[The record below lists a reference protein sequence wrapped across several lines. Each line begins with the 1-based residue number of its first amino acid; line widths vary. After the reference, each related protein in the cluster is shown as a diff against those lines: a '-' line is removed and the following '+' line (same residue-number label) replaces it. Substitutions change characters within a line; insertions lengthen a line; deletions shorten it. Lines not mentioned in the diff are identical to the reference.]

1 MKRPPCL
8 TAVILVLAFSPEI
21 FAQIYVAPA
30 PILVPGPP
38 LVFVPGG
45 VTIIPRRPP
54 GILIPVGPSFGT
66 VTGQVVVRV
75 IGPAPRPRTQEVDL
89 SGVDLDVVGPEA
101 LQPGFKPNVAK
112 IPQQPAN
119 KKLLERI
126 ELAKQPEMPAKP
138 QVMKEPPKKEL
149 PPPAKIAPP
158 PPPAKPA
165 NLLEP
170 RAEPLEESRRL
181 TELGLIA
188 FSGREYGL
196 ALRRF
201 QQAAEAEQ
209 GQPRPYFLL
218 AQTYLALGQYR
229 EAVAAIEKGMRR
241 QPNWPLSGF
250 QPRVDLYK
258 GIEDDWFTHQKQL
271 AEVVTLRPDR
281 AVYLFLAAYQ
291 LWFDGQRDQ
300 AADLFAHAKILAP
313 DNVFINEFLKVVP
326 KVTAK

>member
-119 KKLLERI
+119 KKPLERI

-165 NLLEP
+165 NLLQEP

-196 ALRRF
+196 ALRAFSKPPRLNKVSLDRISF
-201 QQAAEAEQ
+201 L
-209 GQPRPYFLL
+209 PRP
-218 AQTYLALGQYR
+218 
-229 EAVAAIEKGMRR
+229 I
-241 QPNWPLSGF
+241 WPLG
-250 QPRVDLYK
+250 
-258 GIEDDWFTHQKQL
+258 
-271 AEVVTLRPDR
+271 
-281 AVYLFLAAYQ
+281 
-291 LWFDGQRDQ
+291 
-300 AADLFAHAKILAP
+300 
-313 DNVFINEFLKVVP
+313 N
-326 KVTAK
+326 TAKPWPPSKKACAASPIGR